1 MLLEDKDKGLSQR
14 GSMAV
19 TYRLALKQILRS
31 VSGVDAAEAKVVPET
46 KTEPDTKAEVV
57 SSAVTL
63 EEKVASFNAF
73 IESLNF
79 PTNHLVAYVAGDGMR
94 VGTKATQDITIG
106 TSYIDVPVTAV
117 MSSENA
123 KTDSDEV
130 NALIERGRDRND
142 DFHTLLFFLM
152 HERFNA
158 EEGSF
163 WWPYLAL
170 LPTLDEYKE
179 YHPTFMSEA
188 KLSGLEGSG
197 VKGRIINN
205 QRKAKQAFA
214 SVSNDASVPKALGD
228 AWTEDNYMWATT
240 ILDSRSI
247 WWSGARHLVPLLDL
261 INCQQL
267 PKGSTVHATS
277 LDRDEKNAVTLA
289 PWNFKEG
296 EQVFENYGQPSHIY
310 FIYHGFVLEDN
321 AHDCSLVEAAVG
333 PDDPGAKDIEELK
346 SRLMGAG
353 FRSYSVDF
361 CVKDENLEEEV
372 KKIAKFVAIKG
383 GVDGV
388 AGRDAMVD
396 FLSSM
401 LGKYEGDKKEEIDY
415 ADKCMNQIV
424 DKEKEV
430 IAKALN
436 FVKGGGLDEL

>member
-1 MLLEDKDKGLSQR
+1 
-14 GSMAV
+14 MAV

-31 VSGVDAAEAKVVPET
+31 VSGADAADEVVTEIE
-46 KTEPDTKAEVV
+46 TEPDTKTNA
-57 SSAVTL
+57 SNAVTL
-63 EEKVASFNAF
+63 EEKVANFNAF

-94 VGTKATQDITIG
+94 VGTMATQDITIG

-123 KTDSDEV
+123 KTDSDDV
-130 NALIERGRDRND
+130 NALIDRGRDRND

-158 EEGSF
+158 KEGSF

-170 LPTLDEYKE
+170 LPTLDEYKA

-197 VKGRIINN
+197 VKGRIVNN

-214 SVSNDASVPKALGD
+214 SVSNDESVPEALGS

-247 WWSGARHLVPLLDL
+247 WWSGTRHLVPLLDL

-267 PKGSTVHATS
+267 PKGSTVHATR
-277 LDRDEKNAVTLA
+277 LDEDEKNAVTLA
-289 PWNFKEG
+289 PWNFKKG

-321 AHDCSLVEAAVG
+321 AHDCSLIEAAVV
-333 PDDPGAKDIEELK
+333 PEDPGAKDLEELK

-372 KKIAKFVAIKG
+372 KKMAKFVAIKG
-383 GVDGV
+383 GLDGV
-388 AGRDAMVD
+388 AGRDAMMD
-396 FLSSM
+396 FLSSI
-401 LGKYEGDKKEEIDY
+401 LSKYKGDKKEEVDY

-430 IAKALN
+430 ILKALN
-436 FVKGGGLDEL
+436 FVKGGGLGEL